1 MYQDVPDTSTSIWG
15 MLTLII
21 PLQAVGGLNTQTVT
35 GALY

>member
-21 PLQAVGGLNTQTVT
+21 PLKAVGGTVT
-35 GALY
+35 GALC